1 MRPTKFVYFEG
12 ITKPCKVNIMLYESK
27 KDSGKD
33 VGPTWWLVF
42 GKIQYKSDLST
53 VNTGLLGG
61 YYFYIKK
68 MDVLCKNGNV
78 KAASRYLCKTR
89 TW

>member
-1 MRPTKFVYFEG
+1 MRPTKLVYFEG
-12 ITKPCKVNIMLYESK
+12 ITKPHNVNIMLYESK
-27 KDSGKD
+27 KDSRKD
-33 VGPTWWLVF
+33 VEPTWWLVF

-53 VNTGLLGG
+53 VNTRILGG
-61 YYFYIKK
+61 HCFRIKK

-89 TW
+89 T

>member
-1 MRPTKFVYFEG
+1 MRPKKFVYFEG
-12 ITKPCKVNIMLYESK
+12 VTKPRKVNIMLYESK

-53 VNTGLLGG
+53 VNTGLLGDHC
-61 YYFYIKK
+61 FCIKK
-68 MDVLCKNGNV
+68 MCKNGNV

-89 TW
+89 T